1 MKIAVTQGATA
12 LYSEH
17 APFIPL
23 RHVPAITA
31 RPQAKRYATAQT
43 VPVLDLRDRARK
55 DAQSKAKRQ
64 AQNKEQTRSL
74 IGFGIFAVIVTAIA
88 QVFFSGGD
96 HGNN

>member
-12 LYSEH
+12 IYSEH
-17 APFIPL
+17 EPFIPL
-23 RHVPAITA
+23 RNVPAITA
-31 RPQAKRYATAQT
+31 RPQAKRYATAQD

-55 DAQSKAKRQ
+55 DAQSKAKRK
-64 AQNKEQTRSL
+64 AQNKAQARSL
-74 IGFGIFAVIVTAIA
+74 VGFGIFAVIVTAIA